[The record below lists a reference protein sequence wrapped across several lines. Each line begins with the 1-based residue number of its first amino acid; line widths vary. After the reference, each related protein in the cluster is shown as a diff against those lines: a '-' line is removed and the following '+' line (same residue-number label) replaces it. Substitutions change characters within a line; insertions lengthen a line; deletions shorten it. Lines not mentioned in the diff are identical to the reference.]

1 MYLIYFNLV
10 PVVWSLIIVH
20 AIQRLL
26 QDIQRCQCCEAVIM
40 QALLNG
46 LGTIQKQF
54 FKLHSN

>member
-1 MYLIYFNLV
+1 V

-26 QDIQRCQCCEAVIM
+26 QDIQRCQCGEAVIM